1 VKNSENDLEAFKREN
16 KNRAEKKNKCY
27 TENDQESNN
36 EEKLKRNKEIIDKHF
51 KENSKMNSFNNK
63 NKEIID
69 CTRLMKLKEL
79 AKESPIL
86 KIKVIIYDKFF
97 DII

>member
-1 VKNSENDLEAFKREN
+1 
-16 KNRAEKKNKCY
+16 
-27 TENDQESNN
+27 
-36 EEKLKRNKEIIDKHF
+36 
-51 KENSKMNSFNNK
+51 MNSFNNK